1 MKKMKA
7 VLVRNDGHIDV
18 NLIPG
23 YAAENLAQSA
33 YQAVRRA
40 YEDPEF
46 RAEYERWKVER
57 EANDGSTNR

>member
-7 VLVRNDGHIDV
+7 VPVRNNMCIDV

-33 YQAVRRA
+33 YRAIRRA
-40 YEDPEF
+40 YDDPEI
-46 RAEYERWKVER
+46 RAGYERWKAER
-57 EANDGSTNR
+57 ETTGGSAK